1 MALWCRFD
9 VPFLSHTNLQSIHL
23 HDMTSIIM
31 QGVDEQMRP
40 YLAMRVFHDGDQ
52 RIGFI
57 IQRYPDRCDEWEYGV
72 LEQLDVYTLTEEQ
85 YAYMI
90 QNTIQS
96 ISMLSSIDSISME
109 ESYQSI
115 QHL

>member
-31 QGVDEQMRP
+31 QGVDEHMRP
-40 YLAMRVFHDGDQ
+40 YLAMCVFHNGEQ

-57 IQRYPDRCDEWEYGV
+57 IQRYPHRCDEWEYGV
-72 LEQLDVYTLTEEQ
+72 LEQLDIYTLTEEQ

-90 QNTIQS
+90 QNSMQS
-96 ISMLSSIDSISME
+96 LYMLDSISIE